1 MRSRYLAGLALLCC
15 TLPAYAG
22 NWYVTG
28 SVSESKVHLDRSALD
43 TQLTTDG
50 ATGLSSSRTGSHA
63 QWRLQAGY
71 RFNPYLS
78 VEGGYID
85 LGKAR
90 YTATYDTGSAEARWK
105 SGGVDLAVVGRIPL
119 GNGFALF
126 GKAGAID
133 ARTTTHW
140 TSTGL
145 TTPPLASVNNTKLVP
160 FAGVGASYAI
170 SPRWSVRAEYEHFAK
185 VGTLRTTGRA
195 SINTVS
201 AGVVFHF

>member
-28 SVSESKVHLDRSALD
+28 SVSESKVRLDRGALD
-43 TQLTTDG
+43 TRLGTDG
-50 ATGLSSSRTGSHA
+50 ATGLSSTRSGSHA
-63 QWRLQAGY
+63 QWRLQGGY

-78 VEGGYID
+78 IEGGYID

-90 YTATYDTGSAEARWK
+90 YNASYDSGSAEARWK
-105 SGGVDLAVVGRIPL
+105 SGGVDLAAVGRLPFD
-119 GNGFALF
+119 NGFALF
-126 GKAGAID
+126 GKAGVID

-145 TTPPLASVNNTKLVP
+145 TTPPPASTTDTRLVP
-160 FAGVGASYAI
+160 FAGIGASYAI
-170 SPRWSVRAEYEHFAK
+170 GSNWSVRAEYEHFAK
-185 VGTLRTTGRA
+185 VGAVRSTGRA
-195 SINTVS
+195 SIDTVS
-201 AGVVFHF
+201 AGVVFNF